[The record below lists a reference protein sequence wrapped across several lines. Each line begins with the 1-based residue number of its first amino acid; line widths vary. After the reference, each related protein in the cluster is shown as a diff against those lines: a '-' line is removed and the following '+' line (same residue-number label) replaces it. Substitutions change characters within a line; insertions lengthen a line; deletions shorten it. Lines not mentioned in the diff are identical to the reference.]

1 MARPIFVFLL
11 AVATATAL
19 AQMQNDGGA
28 AASNAAASGN
38 SGAIKIT
45 ISTSRAQMQAGD
57 NFLITAEIE
66 NVSKEVVYFN
76 PRAFTLTAPPEI
88 DPESPRDWYAVFPGP
103 ASGPLKA
110 SVGGHELKCEVKETG
125 TDPTFDKVVVLPPG
139 GRIPAYWSGKMRP
152 TDSPDLKTLSWT
164 TYALRV
170 TADSIGRALSFPPGR
185 YKIVVFAAYWN
196 TYEGARCKLAEH
208 QSDIAEYELSV
219 AASQATILWGASI
232 GAVIAF
238 FLLPALKLS
247 PEMKGTV
254 HKAHGLITSVLL
266 SVILTIMLSRLADTQ
281 FLVKVSVSDFWGA
294 VVIGFVSSAT
304 GARILRMIL
313 QRQEAREAERRDAA
327 QDGEDETE
335 QPAAEA
341 VEQDT
346 PAAHAAKAGAGGA
359 TMQTAVTPAQSAP
372 APNSSPS
379 GNPLEQS
386 VASAKAM
393 IPIATRLVRDGV
405 VIEQHPIGAEPAPQA
420 QSDQVQTPDPD
431 RAPALNETKPRKT
444 PANGTGD

>member
-1 MARPIFVFLL
+1 MARPILALLL
-11 AVATATAL
+11 AVVTSTAFAQVQTNGSAAT
-19 AQMQNDGGA
+19 
-28 AASNAAASGN
+28 SNAAASGN

-110 SVGGHELKCEVKETG
+110 SVGGHELMCAVKETG

-152 TDSPDLKTLSWT
+152 TDSPDLNKLSWT
-164 TYALRV
+164 AYAVRM

-327 QDGEDETE
+327 GEDEE
-335 QPAAEA
+335 EAEVVEAGPPAETTLAVSSPHPEA
-341 VEQDT
+341 APVT
-346 PAAHAAKAGAGGA
+346 SHAAAAA
-359 TMQTAVTPAQSAP
+359 AAQGESTV
-372 APNSSPS
+372 
-379 GNPLEQS
+379 
-386 VASAKAM
+386 VA
-393 IPIATRLVRDGV
+393 IRT
-405 VIEQHPIGAEPAPQA
+405 EPAPVITEA
-420 QSDQVQTPDPD
+420 GD
-431 RAPALNETKPRKT
+431 APRKSGG
-444 PANGTGD
+444 NGSGR